1 MFMRFIYNGKNYLPV
16 IRWGA
21 VAVIQILNNS
31 LKLFPFALLIFPLM
45 AFYFLPEDILADIVN
60 SWMEADM
67 SGKISLLKL
76 YPEVTFMLSLASS
89 SLLFMCRGKR

>member
-1 MFMRFIYNGKNYLPV
+1 MRFIYNGKNYLPV

-21 VAVIQILNNS
+21 VAVILNNS

-45 AFYFLPEDILADIVN
+45 VFYFLPEDILADMVN
-60 SWMEADM
+60 SWMKADM
-67 SGKISLLKL
+67 SGKISILKL

-89 SLLFMCRGKR
+89 FLSFMCRGKR

>member
-1 MFMRFIYNGKNYLPV
+1 MFMRFIYNGKNYLPF
-16 IRWGA
+16 IRWAA
-21 VAVIQILNNS
+21 VAVILNNS

-45 AFYFLPEDILADIVN
+45 AFYFLPEDILADMVN

-67 SGKISLLKL
+67 SGKISLLKR

>member
-1 MFMRFIYNGKNYLPV
+1 MRFIYNGRNYLPF

-21 VAVIQILNNS
+21 VAVILNNS

-45 AFYFLPEDILADIVN
+45 VFYFLPEDILVDMVN

>member
-1 MFMRFIYNGKNYLPV
+1 MRFIYNGRNYLSF

-21 VAVIQILNNS
+21 VAVILNNS

-45 AFYFLPEDILADIVN
+45 VFYFLPEDILADMVN

-67 SGKISLLKL
+67 SRKISILKL
-76 YPEVTFMLSLASS
+76 YPEVIFMLSLASS
-89 SLLFMCRGKR
+89 FLLFMCRGKQ

>member
-1 MFMRFIYNGKNYLPV
+1 MRFIYNGRNYLSF

-21 VAVIQILNNS
+21 VAVILNNN

-45 AFYFLPEDILADIVN
+45 VFYFLPEDILADMVN

-67 SGKISLLKL
+67 SGKISILKL
-76 YPEVTFMLSLASS
+76 YPEVIFMLSLASS
-89 SLLFMCRGKR
+89 FLLFMCRGKQ

>member
-1 MFMRFIYNGKNYLPV
+1 MQFIYNGKNYLPV
-16 IRWGA
+16 IRCGA

>member
-1 MFMRFIYNGKNYLPV
+1 MRFIYNGRNYLSF

-21 VAVIQILNNS
+21 VAVILNNS

-45 AFYFLPEDILADIVN
+45 VFYFLPEDILADMVN

-67 SGKISLLKL
+67 SGKISILKL
-76 YPEVTFMLSLASS
+76 YPEVIFMLSLASS
-89 SLLFMCRGKR
+89 FLLFMCRGKQ